1 MVDPTL
7 QTGVLMALERSINGA
22 LALDI
27 GTRKKLMDMAGNS
40 FKIVCTQPDASVF
53 MIIESEGISLRSHYE
68 GGNNEGNASKYTPT
82 ATLKGP
88 LTAYLHLLASED
100 KGAELIN
107 GELQF
112 SGNSQPLLEMQNIL
126 SELELDWEAELA
138 PLLGDIPTHLLGKGV
153 RHLMQ
158 FGQNTKNTF
167 LRHAEEYLH
176 EEGRLLP
183 TQDEAEDFFDDIAKL
198 KERAERLEAKIQRLK
213 AKLG

>member
-27 GTRKKLMDMAGNS
+27 GTRKKLTDMAGNS
-40 FKIVCTQPDASVF
+40 FNIVCTQPEASVF
-53 MIIESEGISLRSHYE
+53 MIIEAEGISLRSHYE
-68 GGNNEGNASKYTPT
+68 GDNNNQAKYTPT
-82 ATLKGP
+82 AKLQGP

-112 SGNSQPLLEMQNIL
+112 SGNSQPLLEMQQIL
-126 SELELDWEAELA
+126 SELDLDWEAELA

-153 RHLMQ
+153 RHLLQ
-158 FGQNTKNTF
+158 FGHNTKNTF

-183 TQDEAEDFFDDIAKL
+183 TQDECDDFFDDIAKL
-198 KERAERLEAKIQRLK
+198 KERAERLEAKIKRLK
-213 AKLG
+213 SRI